1 MIDLTLLA
9 LFIPTFFLVSIT
21 PGMCMTLAMTLG
33 MSIGVRNTLWMMYGE
48 LLGVGTVAILSVVGV
63 SALMLKMP
71 LLFDVLKLFGAAY
84 LMTVGINMWR
94 SKGKL
99 AVSSDNFKSQSF
111 GKTQLF
117 KQGLVT
123 AITNP
128 KGWAFM
134 VSLLP
139 PFINTNYALPL
150 QLAAL
155 VLVILCSEF
164 ICMMLYAAGGR
175 TIGTVLTKRHNVKL
189 INKVS
194 GVLMMLVAI
203 WLALS

>member
-1 MIDLTLLA
+1 
-9 LFIPTFFLVSIT
+9 
-21 PGMCMTLAMTLG
+21 MTLAMTLG
-33 MSIGVRNTLWMMYGE
+33 MSIGVRSTLWMMWGE
-48 LLGVGTVAILSVVGV
+48 LLGVGTVAILSVIGV
-63 SALMLKMP
+63 SAIMLKMP
-71 LLFDVLKLFGAAY
+71 LLFDVLKLMGAAY
-84 LMTVGINMWR
+84 LMTIGINMWR

-99 AVSSDNFKSQSF
+99 MVSSGSLESQTLSR
-111 GKTQLF
+111 TQLF
-117 KQGLVT
+117 QQGLFT

-139 PFINTNYALPL
+139 PFINTNYALPA

-164 ICMMLYAAGGR
+164 VCMMLYAAGGKS
-175 TIGTVLTKRHNVKL
+175 IGKTLTNSNHVRW
-189 INKVS
+189 INKLS
-194 GVLMMLVAI
+194 GTLMICVAI

>member
-1 MIDLTLLA
+1 
-9 LFIPTFFLVSIT
+9 
-21 PGMCMTLAMTLG
+21 MTLAMTLG
-33 MSIGVRNTLWMMYGE
+33 MSIGVRSTLWMMWGE
-48 LLGVGTVAILSVVGV
+48 LLGVGTVAILSVIGV

-71 LLFDVLKLFGAAY
+71 LLFDLLKLFGAAY
-84 LMTVGINMWR
+84 LITVGINMWR

-99 AVSSDNFKSQSF
+99 SVSSDSFKSQIVS
-111 GKTQLF
+111 KTHLF
-117 KQGLVT
+117 NQGLVT

-139 PFINTNYALPL
+139 PFINTNYALPP

-164 ICMMLYAAGGR
+164 ICMMLYAAGGKS
-175 TIGTVLTKRHNVKL
+175 IGKILTKRNNVRW
-189 INKVS
+189 INKIS
-194 GVLMMLVAI
+194 GVLMICVAI

>member
-1 MIDLTLLA
+1 
-9 LFIPTFFLVSIT
+9 
-21 PGMCMTLAMTLG
+21 MTLAMTLG
-33 MSIGVRNTLWMMYGE
+33 MSIGVRRTLWMMWGE
-48 LLGVGTVAILSVVGV
+48 LLGVGTVAILSVIGV

-71 LLFDVLKLFGAAY
+71 LLFDLFKLLGAAY
-84 LMTVGINMWR
+84 LINVGINMWR

-99 AVSSDNFKSQSF
+99 IVSNDSLESQTVSR
-111 GKTQLF
+111 TQLF

-123 AITNP
+123 AATNP

-139 PFINTNYALPL
+139 PFINTHYALLP
-150 QLAAL
+150 QLTAL

-164 ICMMLYAAGGR
+164 VCMMLYAAGGKS
-175 TIGTVLTKRHNVKL
+175 IGNVLTKSDNVRW
-189 INKVS
+189 INKLS
-194 GVLMMLVAI
+194 GALMICVAI